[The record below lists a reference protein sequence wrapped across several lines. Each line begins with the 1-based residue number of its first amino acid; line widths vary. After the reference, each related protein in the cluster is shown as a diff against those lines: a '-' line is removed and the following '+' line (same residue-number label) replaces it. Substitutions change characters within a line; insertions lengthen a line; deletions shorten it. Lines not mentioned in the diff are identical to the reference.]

1 MISGQE
7 RLACMDDAARLREP
21 SAYDYQSHCQ
31 RFICTEQL
39 PASRPLSALSP
50 GSCSVTAE
58 QLAHEFSLGIAI
70 VEEQLQQLREQG
82 LVMNLQQTSG

>member
-7 RLACMDDAARLREP
+7 RLACMVMPPGCAMP

-31 RFICTEQL
+31 RLFAPSQL

-50 GSCSVTAE
+50 GSALVTAE

-70 VEEQLQQLREQG
+70 VESNFSNCANRG
-82 LVMNLQQTSG
+82 W